1 MGASKRAAEMVVQT
15 INKKSKTKFMAV
27 RFGNVLGSQ
36 GSVIPLFKKQIAN
49 GGPVTVTHKDI
60 TRYFMTIPEASQL
73 VIQAGAL
80 GKGGEVFVLDMGE
93 PVKIMELAEDLISL
107 SGFTPYEDIDIDVI
121 GLRPGEKLYEE
132 LLCDTEDNLPTE
144 HERIFINNL
153 EAVDQE
159 FLDKHLV
166 HLAELA
172 EKAEGRDVVSALV
185 DLVDTYQPRRDNVK
199 KIDFKKDKKSS

>member
-1 MGASKRAAEMVVQT
+1 
-15 INKKSKTKFMAV
+15 MAV

-49 GGPVTVTHKDI
+49 GGPLTVTHKDI

-93 PVKIMELAEDLISL
+93 PVKIMELAEDLIAL

-132 LLCDTEDNLPTE
+132 LLSDTEDNIATE

-159 FLDKHLV
+159 FLDQHLER
-166 HLAELA
+166 LAELA
-172 EKAEGRDVVSALV
+172 EKAAGRDIVAALV

>member
-1 MGASKRAAEMVVQT
+1 
-15 INKKSKTKFMAV
+15 
-27 RFGNVLGSQ
+27 
-36 GSVIPLFKKQIAN
+36 
-49 GGPVTVTHKDI
+49 
-60 TRYFMTIPEASQL
+60 
-73 VIQAGAL
+73 VIQAAAL

-132 LLCDTEDNLPTE
+132 LLCDTEDNIATE

-153 EAVDQE
+153 GAVDQE
-159 FLDKHLV
+159 FLDQHLER
-166 HLAELA
+166 LAELA
-172 EKAEGRDVVSALV
+172 EKAAGRDIVAALV